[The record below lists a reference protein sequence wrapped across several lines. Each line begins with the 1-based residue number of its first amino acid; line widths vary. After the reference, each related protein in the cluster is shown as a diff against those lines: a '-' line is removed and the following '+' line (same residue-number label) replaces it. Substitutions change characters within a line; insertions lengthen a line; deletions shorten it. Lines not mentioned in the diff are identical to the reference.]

1 MTKIVLAC
9 VAVIAATAG
18 SVAQA
23 QTSSEHELS
32 YNLGLVS
39 DYTYRGISQTM
50 RKPALQGGV
59 DYTHTQ
65 SGFYA
70 GAWASTI
77 KWTKD
82 AGGSGNVELD
92 LYAGKTGEFGNGLSY
107 DFGGLAYVYPGNDL
121 DRVAGFDDA
130 NTFELYGQLGFG
142 PAYIKYSH
150 SLTDLFGVPNS
161 EGSGYLDLGADFD
174 VAGGYVLNL
183 HAGRQ
188 MIRKNA
194 GDYTDWKVG
203 VTKDFGVAEASLAVI
218 GTNVDLFATNGKNI
232 SKSRL
237 VLSVSK
243 TF

>member
-1 MTKIVLAC
+1 MKKVIIAC
-9 VAVIAATAG
+9 AAAIAATSG
-18 SVAQA
+18 VAQA
-23 QTSSEHELS
+23 QTTPEHEVS
-32 YNLGLVS
+32 YNVGVVT

-50 RKPALQGGV
+50 RKPALQGGA
-59 DYTHTQ
+59 DYTHTP

-82 AGGSGNVELD
+82 VGGGGNVELD

-107 DFGGLAYVYPGNDL
+107 DFGGLAYVYPGNDFKQIGL
-121 DRVAGFDDA
+121 SNA
-130 NTFELYGQLGFG
+130 NTFEVYGQLGFG
-142 PAYIKYSH
+142 PAYVKYSH

-174 VAGGYVLNL
+174 ISGGYVLNM
-183 HAGRQ
+183 HVGRQ
-188 MIRKNA
+188 LISNNA

-203 VTKDFGVAEASLAVI
+203 VTKDFGVVEGSLAVI
-218 GTNVDLFATNGKNI
+218 GTNVDAFASNGKNI
-232 SKSRL
+232 AKNHL